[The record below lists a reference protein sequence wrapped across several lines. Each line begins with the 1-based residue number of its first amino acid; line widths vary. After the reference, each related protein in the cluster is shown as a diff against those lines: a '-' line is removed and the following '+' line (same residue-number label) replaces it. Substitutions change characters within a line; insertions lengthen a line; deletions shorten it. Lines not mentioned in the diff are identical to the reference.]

1 MLRISFSDSL
11 AVIGIAA
18 TIILV
23 ALDKAGKLKGPVPIM
38 LLGIAALMTLPLA
51 VGNSWVSDA
60 TSTMLS
66 FARGMLLICAVGSIY
81 SCLLMWIS
89 TPETPAPAPSG
100 PAVANVIVA
109 PPQSYPSRSDI
120 GDELEARLRRTQTPQ
135 PVPVNDEK
143 HFHFTFEQ
151 LPAAN
156 ATAYWQFVQTHAL
169 TWVWLR

>member
-38 LLGIAALMTLPLA
+38 SLGIAGLMTLPLA

-60 TSTMLS
+60 TPKMLS
-66 FARGMLLICAVGSIY
+66 FARGMLLICTVGSIY

-89 TPETPAPAPSG
+89 TPETAATAPSG
-100 PAVANVIVA
+100 PLWLMC
-109 PPQSYPSRSDI
+109 P
-120 GDELEARLRRTQTPQ
+120 LLLLRRVTPH
-135 PVPVNDEK
+135 D
-143 HFHFTFEQ
+143 
-151 LPAAN
+151 LI
-156 ATAYWQFVQTHAL
+156 
-169 TWVWLR
+169 